1 MKRIYYLLICTL
13 SVLMILSCKN
23 GRNHSEATD
32 SILARDQ
39 SNEAETKPTTPEEAY
54 FELQIGVELL
64 KDSLNLKPEV
74 FDEHSFKDIFDIALG
89 EKNTEEFRH
98 SVYSNLKYDINTLN
112 NLKTI
117 ANILMS
123 KSNSDVKNFALL
135 IESLSHLPSYA
146 FKVIDEQGKILNNNT
161 LTELESNKDLEG
173 LNELT
178 DMLYNMILQIEQRFL
193 TIQEIIKDAS
203 KSDTKEILLKKIEPL
218 INLDVMLNNKN
229 CNNVKLCLA
238 SETLS
243 ELLNKISDKV
253 NNLIQQMK

>member
-13 SVLMILSCKN
+13 SVLIMLSCKN
-23 GRNHSEATD
+23 GRNNSEATD

-54 FELQIGVELL
+54 FELEIGVELL
-64 KDSLNLKPEV
+64 KDSLNFKPEV
-74 FDEHSFKDIFDIALG
+74 FDEYSFKDIFEIALG
-89 EKNTEEFRH
+89 ERNTEEFRH
-98 SVYSNLKYDINTLN
+98 SVYSNLKYDTQTLN

-117 ANILMS
+117 ADILMS
-123 KSNSDVKNFALL
+123 KSNSDVKNFVLL
-135 IESLSHLPSYA
+135 IESLSHLPSYE
-146 FKVIDEQGKILNNNT
+146 FEVIDEQGTILNNNT
-161 LTELESNKDLEG
+161 LTALASSKDLEG

-178 DMLYNMILQIEQRFL
+178 DMLYNMILQREQRFL

-218 INLDVMLNNKN
+218 IKLDVMLNDKN

-238 SETLS
+238 SKTLS
-243 ELLNKISDKV
+243 DFPNKISDKV
-253 NNLIQQMK
+253 NNLMQQMK